1 MDLINLVYAVPKLAE
16 VWSIDYIENV
26 VDNSMIKRTINF
38 EVNDTFEAPIDV
50 LMKLME
56 FLVQNLL
63 YY

>member
-1 MDLINLVYAVPKLAE
+1 MANSSI

-26 VDNSMIKRTINF
+26 ADNSMIKRTINF
-38 EVNDTFEAPIDV
+38 EVNDAFEAPIDV

-56 FLVQNLL
+56 FLVQKLL